1 VWHAK
6 SINCRQTH
14 VALLKFRI
22 CIVQACGQKVMKRH
36 WSDMG
41 VYSTRRVAE
50 KEVCKKKK
58 KKLRCS
64 APCSVQVCVRRAE
77 FHT

>member
-1 VWHAK
+1 VWRAK

-22 CIVQACGQKVMKRH
+22 RIVQACGQKVTKRH

-41 VYSTRRVAE
+41 VYSTRRAAE
-50 KEVCKKKK
+50 KKK